1 MMAAKTTTV
10 TVAKGNT
17 LSAIA
22 KANNTTVAAIQKAN
36 PTITNANVI
45 NVGQKIVIPATTTA
59 AKPATTTVAKPSVNT
74 STAAGVASAS
84 NPNNISYTP
93 TATGGTTSF
102 MGPIP
107 TGATRTATGY
117 VAADG
122 TVVNPNG
129 IAAPRTAVSSKTNP
143 DGTVTTVYSDGTSET
158 TGTPNKTITSTKDN
172 GNGTYTVFYSD
183 GTSELLGTPNK
194 TIVGSVTNADGTTT
208 VTYSDGSTQTIG
220 TPTQPTITPGGGGN
234 SSALQIITD
243 ALTAAGLGSLASKAW
258 TMWNQGFDI
267 NAIMDDPINGIRAQP
282 VYKQNFP
289 AMAALNAA
297 GQGITEAAYLAKEQ
311 ADIQLLKQFGI
322 PSGVFDTKDY
332 LGSLMTNNV
341 TTQDLQSRLQAVA
354 DTVNSFD
361 PSVKQYAL
369 DTYGLDAGHLAAWAL
384 DPTKALP
391 VIQQQ
396 ANAVQIGGA
405 ALMTGFAGGLGAN
418 GELSTAQSE
427 ALAGAGVTQSQ
438 AQTGF
443 NNIGQQGQFAQ
454 ALPGDVSGNVSN
466 QQLINAQFGMNPND
480 VIALKKVQQA
490 RINEFNAGG
499 AVVGNAAGLSGL
511 GTSNATA

>member
-1 MMAAKTTTV
+1 MAAKTTTV

-22 KANNTTVAAIQKAN
+22 KSNNTTVAAIQKAN

-45 NVGQKIVIPATTTA
+45 NVGQKIVIPVTTTS
-59 AKPATTTVAKPSVNT
+59 AKPATTTSAKPVTTT
-74 STAAGVASAS
+74 SAIPATTTSAIPATTS
-84 NPNNISYTP
+84 SYTP

-102 MGPIP
+102 VGPIP

-122 TVVNPNG
+122 TVANPNG

-208 VTYSDGSTQTIG
+208 VTYSDGTTQTIG
-220 TPTQPTITPGGGGN
+220 TPTQPTVTPGGGGN

-289 AMAALNAA
+289 AMAALNAQ
-297 GQGITEAAYLAKEQ
+297 GQGISEAAYLQKEQ

-322 PSGVFDTKDY
+322 PAGVFDTKDY

-341 TTQDLQSRLQAVA
+341 TTQDLQGRLQAVA
-354 DTVNSFD
+354 DTVNSYD
-361 PSVKQYAL
+361 PAVKQYAF
-369 DTYGLDAGHLAAWAL
+369 DTYGLDLGHLAAWAL
-384 DPTKALP
+384 DPTKALQ

-396 ANAVQIGGA
+396 AKAVQIGGA

-427 ALAGAGVTQSQ
+427 ALAGAGITQSQ

-443 NNIGQQGQFAQ
+443 NNIGQQGQLAQ

-480 VIALKKVQQA
+480 AIALKKVQQA

-511 GTSNATA
+511 GTSNATT